1 MKNCRAKEGTEKR
14 KGSESENFAVNHRY
28 YDALKTIAILR
39 AIDSKTLNLLFVSI
53 RVRSA
58 FLKKAL
64 QQNHLKETQIREW
77 SASESYRKRTT
88 TYYIITRTGLNY
100 LAGKQG
106 DIFSRFIDIDGSV
119 PVFDSNEYGQDK
131 RKRLL
136 SFRTAAVLAKAAGAN
151 INLSAFSYLSG
162 TGRKPEDDSGHEPA
176 GNPSLPMYYERYLT
190 PEFID
195 QCGLLK
201 NLYSEEDDQFMTF
214 HSGQEVK
221 RIVTTASVQGTSRD
235 FSSGKYAGVIDSHFK
250 SMMIFVAPS
259 FTMSWSDWNMRDELT
274 AYGLWA
280 RRNRIPDQYQRDRNG
295 TTAALIVDNAREF
308 AYHFLGCQKKGAG
321 ESFGGKF
328 SHMYIVPND
337 VVGAA
342 FLRWIMLM
350 DEKSMAEQL
359 NNDAV
364 SFLGYEQNRD
374 QFSREVFPLRSEA
387 GAWSAAGFILDGKKI
402 QVWYNA
408 ATRNPTEKL
417 EIICWEWQKDFYKR
431 VLPENVSYSV
441 VEGTGEY
448 PLIAG

>member
-1 MKNCRAKEGTEKR
+1 
-14 KGSESENFAVNHRY
+14 
-28 YDALKTIAILR
+28 
-39 AIDSKTLNLLFVSI
+39 
-53 RVRSA
+53 
-58 FLKKAL
+58 
-64 QQNHLKETQIREW
+64 
-77 SASESYRKRTT
+77 
-88 TYYIITRTGLNY
+88 
-100 LAGKQG
+100 
-106 DIFSRFIDIDGSV
+106 
-119 PVFDSNEYGQDK
+119 
-131 RKRLL
+131 
-136 SFRTAAVLAKAAGAN
+136 
-151 INLSAFSYLSG
+151 
-162 TGRKPEDDSGHEPA
+162 
-176 GNPSLPMYYERYLT
+176 
-190 PEFID
+190 
-195 QCGLLK
+195 
-201 NLYSEEDDQFMTF
+201 
-214 HSGQEVK
+214 
-221 RIVTTASVQGTSRD
+221 
-235 FSSGKYAGVIDSHFK
+235 
-250 SMMIFVAPS
+250 
-259 FTMSWSDWNMRDELT
+259 MRDELT

-374 QFSREVFPLRSEA
+374 QFSREVFPLRSVA
-387 GAWSAAGFILDGKKI
+387 GSRSSAGFILDGKKI

>member
-1 MKNCRAKEGTEKR
+1 
-14 KGSESENFAVNHRY
+14 
-28 YDALKTIAILR
+28 
-39 AIDSKTLNLLFVSI
+39 
-53 RVRSA
+53 
-58 FLKKAL
+58 
-64 QQNHLKETQIREW
+64 
-77 SASESYRKRTT
+77 
-88 TYYIITRTGLNY
+88 
-100 LAGKQG
+100 
-106 DIFSRFIDIDGSV
+106 
-119 PVFDSNEYGQDK
+119 
-131 RKRLL
+131 
-136 SFRTAAVLAKAAGAN
+136 
-151 INLSAFSYLSG
+151 
-162 TGRKPEDDSGHEPA
+162 
-176 GNPSLPMYYERYLT
+176 MYYARYLT

-195 QCGLLK
+195 RCGLLK
-201 NLYSEEDDQFMTF
+201 NLYSEEDDQFMVF

-337 VVGAA
+337 AVGAA

-364 SFLGYEQNRD
+364 SFLGFEQNRD
-374 QFSREVFPLRSEA
+374 QFSREVFPLRSAA
-387 GAWSAAGFILDGKKI
+387 GSRSAAGFILDGKKI

-408 ATRNPTEKL
+408 ATRNPNEKF

-431 VLPENVSYSV
+431 VLPENVSYYI
-441 VEGTGEY
+441 VEETGESR
-448 PLIAG
+448 LIL